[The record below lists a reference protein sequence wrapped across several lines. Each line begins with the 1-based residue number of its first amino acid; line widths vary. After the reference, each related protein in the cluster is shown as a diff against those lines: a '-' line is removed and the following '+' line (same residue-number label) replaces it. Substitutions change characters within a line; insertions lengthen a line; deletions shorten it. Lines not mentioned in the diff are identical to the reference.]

1 MRTRRRSRHDAFYQ
15 SGRGY
20 VVRKSGDHKGPPTEG
35 EHEIALLF
43 RFGSSSACT
52 LSSHCPGHNGVL
64 SLPIRSPSSMK
75 VCILLALAGLAV
87 LSGCTSDSGNPAQP
101 SFYASMADAGATVDA
116 AAAASMIS
124 GYRGNNG
131 LGAVEVDP
139 DLMRMAMDHARVM
152 AAKDKVDRSAG
163 REFTGRLTTAGFDGK
178 VAVENVGAGY
188 HTLAEAFSGWRDSPP
203 HRANMLKSGVN
214 RLGIAAVYAP
224 QSKYKVFWAL
234 IMAAKNEGRG

>member
-1 MRTRRRSRHDAFYQ
+1 
-15 SGRGY
+15 
-20 VVRKSGDHKGPPTEG
+20 
-35 EHEIALLF
+35 
-43 RFGSSSACT
+43 
-52 LSSHCPGHNGVL
+52 
-64 SLPIRSPSSMK
+64 MK
-75 VCILLALAGLAV
+75 VCILPALALSGLAV

-101 SFYASMADAGATVDA
+101 SLYASMADAGATVDA

-139 DLMRMAMDHARVM
+139 DLMRMAMDHARGM

-163 REFTGRLTTAGFDGK
+163 REFTGRLATAGFDGK

-203 HRANMLKSGVN
+203 HRANMLKGGVN